1 MRKKDTGRR
10 AGIFLIFLMV
20 ISAFAPLI
28 STSSATGVIEL
39 SLSEQHLLISPGTT
53 ANMTLTIHNND
64 SQINDYTVEINPN
77 YNSAWNISIVDSII
91 EDVLPTFSSST
102 TVVVTLSPLA
112 LLTDQTTIELIVNQ
126 TGGSESSSIEAI
138 LSVQPHYEASL
149 DISNVGVG
157 GLVLVN
163 PGSTLDVDI
172 DVMNLGNM
180 NDTIL
185 LDVVNEPDLVQWWD
199 DYNSAQSEPVVNGN
213 ETVTLVDPVMNSE
226 YDISQNNGMID
237 LLVNASGLT
246 PNLEYRL
253 DIEAV
258 DETGVYLYG
267 WLSSFNSTNGF
278 DSEPFSW
285 QTNYEGNATIW
296 SNISFNGSVLSSDY
310 SNICLYDTYGC
321 SVIAQYELTEG
332 TITGSGNLSYAYDSN
347 GTTYVP
353 GTLVDD
359 GTLIEITAIA
369 DSNWSF
375 TEFTGDSNSTSS
387 PLIIEIDSDKTIGAL
402 FEENQTII
410 LTPEVNVSV
419 STNAT
424 HMFSTFELTN
434 LTQGENYEI
443 LFEIETNDTIPLPT
457 DLGWDNFSA
466 TSAIDLRYYNE
477 TYSNDSYCINVVLSN
492 NGVVLDSDSTCFE
505 IPNSSGSSSTSMS
518 ISLAKNSRSVPA
530 GWTIYWL
537 DDVFSNMSPMSTE
550 NGVLRIIIPNGT
562 APGYIGIRLWA
573 SSTQGNVSMS
583 TVIVIQ
589 VGSQDS
595 IAISDKTNHTWLPN
609 QPAEVSL
616 EVTNTGNRAVGYDY
630 STESSSGPCDV
641 AISSAGSTLEVGSS
655 EFAKVAVRPW
665 EVAHRNDTCEFNFIA
680 TNRLNGEEHIFPVQ
694 IRIGV
699 SWGLEIYSP
708 ASEILKS
715 DENKIVT
722 FTVKNLGT
730 EQDEFRVEVTSPQG
744 ITSTPPPG
752 WLAISRGQTSVIDIS
767 FSLDQGSNLSG
778 LNKVTIKLISINGVE
793 TEIEYNLNVEGL
805 RAFDLIGP
813 QDSRILIEAGSSSD
827 LLVEIVNTGTQ
838 TNNYELKSV
847 SGLPSC
853 INLNGTDSDLTQAEQ
868 NSVSE
873 LLINFY
879 ANSNC
884 QSGDYLITI
893 AVEELE
899 SGILEETSVTIQVS
913 SLGSVDI
920 SASRTSIVVDDD
932 FEELTLTITNLGFDN
947 STFEITVLGAS
958 GFDVSLETSILSL
971 SPGQQATIDFELSR
985 TTAIG
990 TSEIIIS
997 VEDST
1002 HSTISDFIAITAL
1015 EPINLAELIIQSS
1028 NSNVLPGG
1036 ELSGTLLIS
1045 NQGNQDDNFTIS
1057 SNGIS
1062 CIVQTSVE
1070 IESQKSAS
1078 LPFSCDVPVSQGV
1091 GMYILTFSAV
1101 SSNDIT
1107 KQTSETLQ
1115 YQISSSYSQGSS
1127 VVDVMISETSIS
1139 MNYDGGAVVIV
1150 TVVNLLNEEV
1160 NGTLSVQ
1167 GSDTESFEFTWD
1179 GYIEDGEYLLSANSQ
1194 MSIELTIKP
1203 KTDAEIST
1211 ELKIVALS
1219 QLNSASNSDTSE
1231 ALKVDVD
1238 GLRLP
1243 PNGLDLM
1250 IGELDANQT
1259 LIGLFS
1265 GWGIIVLAIILRIRR
1280 FKNRNKNTHNEISL
1294 PPLGDLPPMDDLPP
1308 IDDLP
1313 PMDDLPAP
1321 AMELPKIETNTSTN
1335 KLEFDGTVRCPSC
1348 QAKLRTPAGKSPPF
1362 RFNCPKCSE
1371 IIRIS

>member
-1 MRKKDTGRR
+1 
-10 AGIFLIFLMV
+10 MV

-77 YNSAWNISIVDSII
+77 YNSAWNISIVDTII

-213 ETVTLVDPVMNSE
+213 ETITLVEPAMGSE
-226 YDISQNNGMID
+226 IDISQED
-237 LLVNASGLT
+237 LEILVNASGLT
-246 PNLEYRL
+246 PNLEY
-253 DIEAV
+253 DFYMNAF
-258 DETGVYLYG
+258 DENGTWFNG
-267 WLSSFNSTNGF
+267 WISTFNSTTGLASYT
-278 DSEPFSW
+278 D
-285 QTNYEGNATIW
+285 TIYRNQLQPGENVTFVA
-296 SNISFNGSVLSSDY
+296 NISYNGTDLSSDF
-310 SNICLYDTYGC
+310 STFCMYDTYGC

-332 TITGSGNLSYAYDSN
+332 TITGSGNLSYAFDSN

-359 GTLIEITAIA
+359 GTLIEITATA
-369 DSNWSF
+369 DANWSF
-375 TEFTGDSNSTSS
+375 IEFTGDSNSTSS
-387 PLIIEIDSDKTIGAL
+387 PLVIEIDSDKTIGAL
-402 FEENQTII
+402 FEENQTVLLI
-410 LTPEVNVSV
+410 PEINVSV
-419 STNAT
+419 VTNAT

-443 LFEIETNDTIPLPT
+443 LLEVETNDTIPLPT

-466 TSAIDLRYYNE
+466 TSVMDLRYYNA

-492 NGVVLDSDSTCFE
+492 NGVVLDTDSVCFE

-550 NGVLRIIIPNGT
+550 NGVLRIVIPNGT

-680 TNRLNGEEHIFPVQ
+680 TNRLNSEEHIFPVQ

-805 RAFDLIGP
+805 HAFDLIGP
-813 QDSRILIEAGSSSD
+813 QDSRILIEAGSSAD

-853 INLNGTDSDLTQAEQ
+853 INLNGTGSDLTQAEE
-868 NSVSE
+868 NSVTE

-893 AVEELE
+893 TVEELE
-899 SGILEETSVTIQVS
+899 SGILDENTVTIQVS
-913 SLGSVDI
+913 SLGSVDV

-932 FEELTLTITNLGFDN
+932 LEQLTLTITNLGFDN

-971 SPGQQATIDFELSR
+971 SPGEQTTVDFELSR

-990 TSEIIIS
+990 TSEIVIN

-1002 HSTISDFIAITAL
+1002 YPSISDFITITAL
-1015 EPINLAELIIQSS
+1015 EPLNSAELIIQSS
-1028 NSNVLPGG
+1028 TSNVLPGG
-1036 ELSGTLLIS
+1036 DLSGTLLIS

-1057 SNGIS
+1057 SNGIP
-1062 CIVQTSVE
+1062 CVVQTSVE

-1091 GMYILTFSAV
+1091 GMYILTFTAV

-1150 TVVNLLNEEV
+1150 TIVNLLNEEV

-1167 GSDTESFEFTWD
+1167 GSDTESFEFTWE

-1265 GWGIIVLAIILRIRR
+1265 GWGIIVLAILLRIRR

-1294 PPLGDLPPMDDLPP
+1294 PPLGDLPPMEDLPP
-1308 IDDLP
+1308 IEDLP
-1313 PMDDLPAP
+1313 PMEDLPPP
-1321 AMELPKIETNTSTN
+1321 AMGLPQIEPDPSTN